1 MFLNVTCDS
10 YRLPLKI
17 FCYNYCRGWDVS
29 TLSYP
34 QGLLEIDLI
43 LGLPMNAISS

>member
-1 MFLNVTCDS
+1 MLPVIVTGYPS
-10 YRLPLKI
+10 RYFVTIIVEGGMYR
-17 FCYNYCRGWDVS
+17 
-29 TLSYP
+29 LSYP